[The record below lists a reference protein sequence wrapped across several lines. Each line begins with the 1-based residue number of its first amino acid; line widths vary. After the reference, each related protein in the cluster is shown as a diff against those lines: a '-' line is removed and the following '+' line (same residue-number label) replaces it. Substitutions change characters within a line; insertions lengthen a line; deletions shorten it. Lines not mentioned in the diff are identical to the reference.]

1 MDHLGYCVRVDALEG
16 YEAKITAL
24 PLCLD
29 YKSMVAV
36 KHHGTTKENPHYHI
50 VVQTSLVCQTLRVRL
65 RKIFD
70 QGKGNGHM
78 SIKPWDG
85 NNDAIAYLFHEDE
98 NARLLV
104 QHNVSD
110 ETIARCRERNKAVC
124 AMVTSSKLKAAW
136 LLEEVVFE
144 QLKNRPASRYVAPG
158 EVDIPS
164 EATIGQQ
171 LILAALRNGKYV
183 PQPWHI
189 RAMVSRIQFKLLNGS
204 DEAEE
209 DFAMRLSRQIF
220 YRE

>member
-1 MDHLGYCVRVDALEG
+1 MDYTGYCVRVDALDG
-16 YEAKITAL
+16 YADKL
-24 PLCLD
+24 PMLKSCQD

-36 KHHGTTKENPHYHI
+36 RHNGTTKENPHYHLVI
-50 VVQTSLVCQTLRVRL
+50 QTTVAAQAFRVRM

-85 NNDAIAYLFHEDE
+85 CIDAISYLFHEDE
-98 NARLLV
+98 NAVLLV

-110 ETIARCRERNKAVC
+110 ETVAQAKARNKEVAALVQ
-124 AMVTSSKLKAAW
+124 ASKSKAAW
-136 LLEEVVFE
+136 QLEGIVLE
-144 QLKNRPASRYVAPG
+144 QAKRSATPW
-158 EVDIPS
+158 S

-171 LILAALRNGKYV
+171 LILTALRAGKYV

-189 RAMVSRIQFKLLNGS
+189 RAMTQRIQFTLLNGEM
-204 DEAEE
+204 EAEE

>member
-1 MDHLGYCVRVDALEG
+1 MDTHGYCVRVDALDG
-16 YEAKITAL
+16 YSDKL
-24 PLCLD
+24 PMLRACED
-29 YKSMVAV
+29 YKSIIAV
-36 KHHGTTKENPHYHI
+36 KHMGNKGENPHFHL
-50 VVQTSLVCQTLRVRL
+50 VVRTQVASQAFRVRM

-85 NNDAIAYLFHEDE
+85 NNDAISYLFHEDE
-98 NARLLV
+98 NTTILV
-104 QHNVSD
+104 QHNISD
-110 ETIARCRERNKAVC
+110 ETVTQAKERNRAVT
-124 AMVTSSKLKAAW
+124 AMVVASKTKASW
-136 LLEEVVFE
+136 LLEEIVFE
-144 QLKNRPASRYVAPG
+144 QIKNRAPSRYVAPG
-158 EVDIPS
+158 ALDIPS

-189 RAMVSRIQFKLLNGS
+189 RAMTQRIQFKLLNGFE
-204 DEAEE
+204 EAEE